1 MVGLIIR
8 ALPFWVR
15 EPLLIA
21 FGIPFSGFLFYA
33 AVRDSEWLMA
43 ALGLAVLVFTGI
55 RIYTVAQALKLRR
68 LGKELGA
75 AAE

>member
-43 ALGLAVLVFTGI
+43 ARGLAVLVFTGS
-55 RIYTVAQALKLRR
+55 RI
-68 LGKELGA
+68 
-75 AAE
+75 

>member
-55 RIYTVAQALKLRR
+55 RIHTVAQALKLRR
-68 LGKELGA
+68 LGNELGA
-75 AAE
+75 AVE